1 MSGYLY
7 QLRQPTRPVRGQLF
21 IINGPWDTWGR
32 VVKDLDDYD
41 RTKGGYL
48 ALIRGFG
55 KCKPPKF

>member
-41 RTKGGYL
+41 RRKGG
-48 ALIRGFG
+48 
-55 KCKPPKF
+55 